1 MTIVI
6 VTIIVLVSLAVLA
19 YPFVAGRSERDRA
32 EQAASD
38 LAQRLRR
45 SRDRVYEGIRVLQQE
60 YFLANMTEEEYR
72 ERLREARLEAAR
84 LLQQQQQVQQTLG
97 AIGAAV
103 EAELREAA
111 AKADQRDE
119 KAPGDGE
126 RAP

>member
-111 AKADQRDE
+111 AEVDQQQE
-119 KAPGDGE
+119 KAPDDAE

>member
-6 VTIIVLVSLAVLA
+6 VTIVVLVSLAVLA

-32 EQAASD
+32 EDAASD

-60 YFLANMTEEEYR
+60 YFLANLTEEEYR

-103 EAELREAA
+103 EAELRKAA
-111 AKADQRDE
+111 AEAGQQEE

>member
-111 AKADQRDE
+111 AEAEQQQE

>member
-6 VTIIVLVSLAVLA
+6 VTIVVLVSLAVLA

-32 EQAASD
+32 EDAASD

-60 YFLANMTEEEYR
+60 YFLANLTEEEYR

-111 AKADQRDE
+111 AEADRQE
-119 KAPGDGE
+119 EEAPGDGE

>member
-1 MTIVI
+1 MTIAI

-111 AKADQRDE
+111 AEADQQDE
-119 KAPGDGE
+119 KTPGDGE

>member
-111 AKADQRDE
+111 AEADQQDE
-119 KAPGDGE
+119 KTPGDGE

>member
-1 MTIVI
+1 MTIAI

-111 AKADQRDE
+111 AEADQQEE

>member
-1 MTIVI
+1 MTIAI

-97 AIGAAV
+97 AIGAAI

-111 AKADQRDE
+111 AQADQRDE

>member
-6 VTIIVLVSLAVLA
+6 VTIVVLVSLAVLA

-32 EQAASD
+32 EDAASD

-45 SRDRVYEGIRVLQQE
+45 SRDRVYEGIRILQQE
-60 YFLANMTEEEYR
+60 YFLANLTEEDYR

-111 AKADQRDE
+111 AEADQQEE

-126 RAP
+126 GAP

>member
-111 AKADQRDE
+111 AEADQQEE

-126 RAP
+126 RTP

>member
-6 VTIIVLVSLAVLA
+6 VTIVVLVSLAVLA
-19 YPFVAGRSERDRA
+19 YPFIAGRSERDRA
-32 EQAASD
+32 EDAASD

-60 YFLANMTEEEYR
+60 YFLANLTEEEYR

-103 EAELREAA
+103 EEELREAA
-111 AKADQRDE
+111 AQADQQDE

>member
-1 MTIVI
+1 MTIAI

-103 EAELREAA
+103 EAELSEAA
-111 AKADQRDE
+111 AEADRQEE

-126 RAP
+126 RTP

>member
-32 EQAASD
+32 EDAASD

-60 YFLANMTEEEYR
+60 YFLANLTEEEYR

-97 AIGAAV
+97 AIGTAV
-103 EAELREAA
+103 EAELRKAA
-111 AKADQRDE
+111 AEADQQEE

>member
-6 VTIIVLVSLAVLA
+6 VTIVVLVSLAVLA

-32 EQAASD
+32 EDAASD

-45 SRDRVYEGIRVLQQE
+45 SRDRVYEGVRVLQQE
-60 YFLANMTEEEYR
+60 YFLANLTEEEYR

-103 EAELREAA
+103 EADLREAA
-111 AKADQRDE
+111 AEADQQEE

>member
-1 MTIVI
+1 MTIAI
-6 VTIIVLVSLAVLA
+6 VTIVVLVSLAVLA

-32 EQAASD
+32 EDAASD

-60 YFLANMTEEEYR
+60 YFLANLTEEEYR
-72 ERLREARLEAAR
+72 ERLREARLEAAK

-111 AKADQRDE
+111 AEADRQEE
-119 KAPGDGE
+119 KASGDGE
-126 RAP
+126 SAP

>member
-32 EQAASD
+32 EDAASD

-60 YFLANMTEEEYR
+60 YFLANLTEEEYR

-111 AKADQRDE
+111 AEADRQDE

>member
-6 VTIIVLVSLAVLA
+6 VTIVVLVSLAVLA
-19 YPFVAGRSERDRA
+19 YPFIAGRSERDRA
-32 EQAASD
+32 EDAASD

-45 SRDRVYEGIRVLQQE
+45 SRDRVYEGIRILQQE
-60 YFLANMTEEEYR
+60 YFLANLTEEDYR

-111 AKADQRDE
+111 AVADQQEE

>member
-1 MTIVI
+1 MTTVI

-32 EQAASD
+32 EDAASD

-45 SRDRVYEGIRVLQQE
+45 SRDRVYEGIRILQQE
-60 YFLANMTEEEYR
+60 YFLANLTEEDYR

-111 AKADQRDE
+111 AEADQQEE

>member
-6 VTIIVLVSLAVLA
+6 VTIVVLVSLAVLA

-32 EQAASD
+32 EDAASD

-60 YFLANMTEEEYR
+60 YFLANLTEEEYR

-111 AKADQRDE
+111 AEADQQEE

>member
-32 EQAASD
+32 EDAASD

-60 YFLANMTEEEYR
+60 YFLANLTEEEYR
-72 ERLREARLEAAR
+72 ERLREARLEAAK

-103 EAELREAA
+103 EEELREAA
-111 AKADQRDE
+111 AQADQQDE

>member
-1 MTIVI
+1 MTIAI

-111 AKADQRDE
+111 AQADQRDE

>member
-32 EQAASD
+32 EDAASD

-45 SRDRVYEGIRVLQQE
+45 SRDRVYEGIRILQQE
-60 YFLANMTEEEYR
+60 YFLANLTEEDYR

-111 AKADQRDE
+111 AEADQQEE

>member
-1 MTIVI
+1 MTIAI

-103 EAELREAA
+103 EAELSEAA
-111 AKADQRDE
+111 SEADQQDE
-119 KAPGDGE
+119 KTPGDGE

>member
-97 AIGAAV
+97 AIEAAV

-111 AKADQRDE
+111 AEADQQDE
-119 KAPGDGE
+119 KATGDGE

>member
-111 AKADQRDE
+111 AEADQQEE
-119 KAPGDGE
+119 KAPGDRE

>member
-1 MTIVI
+1 MTIAI
-6 VTIIVLVSLAVLA
+6 VTILVLVPLAVRA

-84 LLQQQQQVQQTLG
+84 LLQQQQKVQQTLG
-97 AIGAAV
+97 AIEAAV

-111 AKADQRDE
+111 AEADQQDE
-119 KAPGDGE
+119 KATGDGE

>member
-6 VTIIVLVSLAVLA
+6 VTIVVLVSLAVLA

-32 EQAASD
+32 EDAASD

-60 YFLANMTEEEYR
+60 YFLANLTEEEYR

-97 AIGAAV
+97 TIGAAV
-103 EAELREAA
+103 EADLREAA
-111 AKADQRDE
+111 AEADQQEE

>member
-1 MTIVI
+1 MTIAI

>member
-32 EQAASD
+32 EDAASD

-45 SRDRVYEGIRVLQQE
+45 SRDRVYEGIRILQQE
-60 YFLANMTEEEYR
+60 YFLANLTEEDYR

-84 LLQQQQQVQQTLG
+84 LLQQQQQVQRTLG

-103 EAELREAA
+103 EEELREAA
-111 AKADQRDE
+111 AQADQQDE

-126 RAP
+126 PAP